1 VRASETLAVILLTL
15 AGGSMVAAANFSRSY
30 VPLFFA
36 WAAFGA
42 IPWVITRLETRRSG
56 QPHRPDPN
64 P

>member
-1 VRASETLAVILLTL
+1 MPRRESIVVIVLSL

-42 IPWVITRLETRRSG
+42 IPWALGRLERRRE
-56 QPHRPDPN
+56 P
-64 P
+64 